1 MIWARHIEFERQLFL
16 QVCKFELL
24 AVRTNWFLH
33 CTFSEIEIYRVCLWW
48 RRDRCVHRAT
58 SLQRCD
64 DEMKWN
70 RTGDEQQQQQQQHNL
85 YRNTKMGSS
94 AVVRVNIV
102 PCHWPLVAIIYHI
115 TECKYTAP
123 ASLSL
128 SLCNVCYSATSAS
141 GALMLLFE
149 NLDYVW
155 CDMIAIAIL
164 GCFQMAYMTTASSAM
179 TWWRTCTR
187 NGDLQYIIIW

>member
-70 RTGDEQQQQQQQHNL
+70 RTGDEQQQQQQHNL

-115 TECKYTAP
+115 TEWKYTAP

-128 SLCNVCYSATSAS
+128 SLFATSAIALPVLLEHWCFCS
-141 GALMLLFE
+141 RISTMYGA
-149 NLDYVW
+149 
-155 CDMIAIAIL
+155 
-164 GCFQMAYMTTASSAM
+164 
-179 TWWRTCTR
+179 TW
-187 NGDLQYIIIW
+187 